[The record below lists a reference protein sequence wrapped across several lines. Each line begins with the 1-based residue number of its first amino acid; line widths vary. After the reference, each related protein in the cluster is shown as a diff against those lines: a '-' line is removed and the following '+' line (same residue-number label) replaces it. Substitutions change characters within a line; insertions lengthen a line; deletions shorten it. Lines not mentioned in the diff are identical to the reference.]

1 MLFERGSMVQFVL
14 ECMLR
19 LEPGRMLRYE
29 PNRILIFEQGSL
41 VRLEKCLIVA
51 LVIHRMLRFQ
61 QCLIF
66 LFNPARSVH
75 SSQFVWYDSNR
86 AKLLLFEFS
95 AIQPITHSAIQ
106 TMQDGGIR
114 ILIGTLSSLSLN
126 RRLTIFIFLCRFF
139 SFFVLKQHFYFI
151 LLFFSRCLS
160 PIFPQHTIRV
170 AYTEKKT

>member
-1 MLFERGSMVQFVL
+1 MMLFERGSMVQFVL

-66 LFNPARSVH
+66 LFNPARLVH
-75 SSQFVWYDSNR
+75 SSQFVWYDSNQLSCCCSNLVQFNR
-86 AKLLLFEFS
+86 LRTVQSKPCRMVGFES
-95 AIQPITHSAIQ
+95 WLERYLPYPSIE
-106 TMQDGGIR
+106 G
-114 ILIGTLSSLSLN
+114 
-126 RRLTIFIFLCRFF
+126 
-139 SFFVLKQHFYFI
+139 
-151 LLFFSRCLS
+151 
-160 PIFPQHTIRV
+160 
-170 AYTEKKT
+170 